1 MRNEMQI
8 VEDWELLAQFAQTY
22 RSLSDAF
29 MDEINMHRSQGML
42 LCKLSAQDGVTQ
54 SELAQ
59 QLSVQGATITDMLQ
73 RIEEAGLVSRRRD
86 PDDNRL
92 VRVYLTELG
101 RERERAIAEQF
112 MKMESA
118 IFADINEAD
127 RETMR
132 NLLRRLMHNMN
143 VRR

>member
-1 MRNEMQI
+1 MQI

-29 MDEINMHRSQGML
+29 MDQINMHRSQGML

-54 SELAQ
+54 SALAQ

-73 RIEEAGLVSRRRD
+73 RIAEAALVTRRRD

-92 VRVYLTELG
+92 VRVYLTDLG
-101 RERERAIAEQF
+101 RQRERAIAEQF
-112 MKMESA
+112 TKMESA
-118 IFADINEAD
+118 IFADIDDAD
-127 RETMR
+127 RETLR
-132 NLLRRLMHNMN
+132 QLLRRVMHNMTAN
-143 VRR
+143 R